1 MTLIDST
8 ILAARDVTLRAAG
21 ADDAGFERAVFETAR
36 PDAGLLAAWP
46 EELRRPFLDQQ
57 FRFQTLHYTRTY
69 PHASRSIIQAASQPI
84 GRFILDRGMDEWC
97 VIDIALIPEWRGRGL
112 GAALLRSTLAEAAQA
127 RARVTLTV
135 DANNPA
141 RRLYARLGFAVT
153 DEAAPNI
160 GMAWSRG

>member
-1 MTLIDST
+1 V
-8 ILAARDVTLRAAG
+8 RRA
-21 ADDAGFERAVFETAR
+21 
-36 PDAGLLAAWP
+36 
-46 EELRRPFLDQQ
+46 LRR
-57 FRFQTLHYTRTY
+57 
-69 PHASRSIIQAASQPI
+69 
-84 GRFILDRGMDEWC
+84 
-97 VIDIALIPEWRGRGL
+97 ALRGL